1 MERIVHRAISVDKTN
16 PTEIAVTK
24 APPMLVTDVI
34 TIEKPRH
41 IEVTVAKG
49 SVGVNGRNGVDGR
62 NGADGINGRDGKDGL
77 DGMDGQNGK
86 DGGVFIP
93 HINEGML
100 SWDFSQT
107 SEGEYPVPVNVF
119 ANIDSITNLEIYN
132 VVNGD

>member
-1 MERIVHRAISVDKTN
+1 MERIVHRAISIDKTK

-62 NGADGINGRDGKDGL
+62 NGADGINGRDGRDGL
-77 DGMDGQNGK
+77 DGMDGQDGK
-86 DGGVFIP
+86 DGGVFVPKVVNNSITW
-93 HINEGML
+93 NYE
-100 SWDFSQT
+100 T
-107 SEGEYPVPVNVF
+107 TVTEYPSSINML
-119 ANIDSITNLEIYN
+119 AGIDSITNSEIYN
-132 VVNGD
+132 MVNGD

>member
-1 MERIVHRAISVDKTN
+1 MERIVHRAISVDKTK

-24 APPMLVTDVI
+24 TPPMLVTDVI

-62 NGADGINGRDGKDGL
+62 NGADGINGRDGRDGL

-86 DGGVFIP
+86 DGGVFVPRVVDNSITW
-93 HINEGML
+93 NYE
-100 SWDFSQT
+100 T
-107 SEGEYPVPVNVF
+107 TVTEYPSSINML
-119 ANIDSITNLEIYN
+119 ASIDSITNSEIYSI
-132 VVNGD
+132 VNGD